1 MKNRL
6 LLALAWTILLL
17 IGLLTPGS
25 SIPDVP
31 KPPGADKLVHL
42 GLFMVLAFLW
52 SRVFNDRTDK
62 RIKKSKYIPNFLV
75 VIVVFAILV
84 EYIQRLVPGRS
95 FDYWDILFNILGVT
109 IGAVLF
115 YYLHKRKSKLV

>member
-1 MKNRL
+1 M
-6 LLALAWTILLL
+6 
-17 IGLLTPGS
+17 LTPGS